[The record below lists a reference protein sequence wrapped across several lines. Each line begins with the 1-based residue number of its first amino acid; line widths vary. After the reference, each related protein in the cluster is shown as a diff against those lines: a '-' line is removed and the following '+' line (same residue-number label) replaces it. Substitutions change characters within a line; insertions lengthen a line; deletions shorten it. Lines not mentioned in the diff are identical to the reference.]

1 MMSRRGTRRLAIAVA
16 ALLLA
21 GLGALYLVT
30 PAIEQHLTF
39 KPRLYDPARPWTLPA
54 NAQDVF
60 FDTDDGVRLHGWF
73 YTAAEPKNGL
83 TVLYF
88 HGNTGTIAD
97 IAGDGRYLQA
107 RGFNVFTIDY
117 RGYGRS
123 AGTSASEATL
133 RNDGLAA
140 WRHLMRIGI
149 KPDNVVLW
157 GTSLGSVPA
166 AELATLS
173 PCAALVLLA
182 PVASARKQAHDMLPW
197 LPDPLL
203 FGMRSGLDNEGR
215 IARARCKV
223 FIVHSE
229 GDRTV
234 RFPHGQA
241 VFAAARELKRFL
253 ALPGRAH
260 VLPLA
265 DDRSYTR
272 EILEFLKVR

>member
-1 MMSRRGTRRLAIAVA
+1 ML
-16 ALLLA
+16 
-21 GLGALYLVT
+21 
-30 PAIEQHLTF
+30 F
-39 KPRLYDPARPWTLPA
+39 
-54 NAQDVF
+54 
-60 FDTDDGVRLHGWF
+60 
-73 YTAAEPKNGL
+73 
-83 TVLYF
+83 
-88 HGNTGTIAD
+88 
-97 IAGDGRYLQA
+97 
-107 RGFNVFTIDY
+107 
-117 RGYGRS
+117 RS
-123 AGTSASEATL
+123 
-133 RNDGLAA
+133 
-140 WRHLMRIGI
+140 
-149 KPDNVVLW
+149 
-157 GTSLGSVPA
+157 
-166 AELATLS
+166 LATLS

-203 FGMRSGLDNEGR
+203 FGMRSGLDNEGK

-241 VFAAARELKRFL
+241 VFAAARDPKRFL

-265 DDRSYTR
+265 DDRSYAR